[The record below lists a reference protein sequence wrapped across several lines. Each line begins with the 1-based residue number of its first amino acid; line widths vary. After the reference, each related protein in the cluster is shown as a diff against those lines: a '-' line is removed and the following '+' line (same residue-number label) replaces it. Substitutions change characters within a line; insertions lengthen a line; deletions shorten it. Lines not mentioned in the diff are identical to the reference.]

1 MNIQNLI
8 TQEEKRQKDS
18 ITLIPSENYAT
29 KAVRSAL
36 ASTLSNKYSE
46 GYPKKRYYPG
56 NQICDD
62 IEEIAQENTRKAF
75 GISDEWSVNVQPYSG
90 SPANLAAIMG
100 LIAPGE
106 TIMGLALADGGHLT
120 HGHPVSATGMLFK
133 SIQYHCEKKSGRI
146 DYEELERL
154 ANTHKPRLIISGTT
168 AYPRAIDFARIHA
181 ISTSIGCYHLADISH
196 IAGLIA
202 HNLHPTPF
210 PYADVVVSTTHK
222 MLRGPRGAVI
232 ISKKTIASHIDRAVF
247 PGLQG
252 GPHNATIAAIAITMQ
267 QVQTKK
273 FARYAK
279 QIIANSMTLADCLK
293 KEGFTITTN
302 GTDTHL
308 MVLDMRPHNQTGT
321 QAEQL
326 LEKNNILANRNSLPD
341 DTKPFSPNGLR
352 IGTPAITA
360 RGMKGKEMELLATLI
375 RNIVIEKKDMRKK
388 VAQLCNKF
396 PVPKD

>member
-1 MNIQNLI
+1 
-8 TQEEKRQKDS
+8 
-18 ITLIPSENYAT
+18 
-29 KAVRSAL
+29 
-36 ASTLSNKYSE
+36 
-46 GYPKKRYYPG
+46 
-56 NQICDD
+56 
-62 IEEIAQENTRKAF
+62 
-75 GISDEWSVNVQPYSG
+75 
-90 SPANLAAIMG
+90 
-100 LIAPGE
+100 
-106 TIMGLALADGGHLT
+106 
-120 HGHPVSATGMLFK
+120 
-133 SIQYHCEKKSGRI
+133 
-146 DYEELERL
+146 
-154 ANTHKPRLIISGTT
+154 
-168 AYPRAIDFARIHA
+168 
-181 ISTSIGCYHLADISH
+181 
-196 IAGLIA
+196 
-202 HNLHPTPF
+202 
-210 PYADVVVSTTHK
+210 
-222 MLRGPRGAVI
+222 
-232 ISKKTIASHIDRAVF
+232 
-247 PGLQG
+247 
-252 GPHNATIAAIAITMQ
+252 MQ